1 MAAATAL
8 AIGAGLAS
16 AAGATA
22 SGIKRRKSLRKQR
35 RILNQLNAENENM
48 FLKDY
53 YKDFMDDPSSRAYL
67 KRIEK
72 NLYEKSKGIEN
83 SAIATGA
90 THENILAQKQANNEV
105 MSDAINNVVVNHEAK
120 KDRTKERYLQ
130 RKDAIASGNMNLEAT
145 NSESQAQNWAN
156 LGSNL
161 SGSLGSLASAYL
173 QGGWRLG
180 NKQGQY

>member
-1 MAAATAL
+1 MAAITAL
-8 AIGAGLAS
+8 TIGAALAS

-22 SGIKRRKSLRKQR
+22 SGIKRRKALRKQR
-35 RILNQLNAENENM
+35 RILNQLNAENENT

-53 YKDFMDDPSSRAYL
+53 YQDFMDDPSSRAYL

-90 THENILAQKQANNEV
+90 THENVLAQKQANNEV

-120 KDRTKERYLQ
+120 KDRAKERYLQ
-130 RKDAIASGNMNLEAT
+130 RKDAIASGNVNLEAT

-161 SGSLGSLASAYL
+161 SDSLGSLASVYL
-173 QGGWRLG
+173 QGGWGIG
-180 NKQGQY
+180 NKK